1 MMSCTPFFW
10 VWNWSVELPGG
21 ASVCSQLLF
30 SAFGKDR
37 RERMLGEGFLSDAI
51 AYVLF
56 FILMV
61 CFLSFLPTTVLLFL
75 SFLYFLSFFFSF
87 FFFLWGDL
95 STLTRDWIWA
105 LSSES
110 AESRHWTTG
119 ELPVLL
125 YFWTYT
131 FSLNVHICTYVS
143 KFVIYF
149 VMS

>member
-1 MMSCTPFFW
+1 MSCTPFFW

-21 ASVCSQLLF
+21 ASVCSRLLF

-75 SFLYFLSFFFSF
+75 SFLYFLF
-87 FFFLWGDL
+87 FFFFCGEILVPWPGIESGL
-95 STLTRDWIWA
+95 SAVKVWSQD
-105 LSSES
+105 
-110 AESRHWTTG
+110 WTTG